1 MSEVDASLLSVIASY
16 LSFRVDLLSP
26 ILPLSRRYAAA
37 FSYSTRLHILNSE
50 TRGRI
55 RSEGQVHHE
64 VAVYQAFMQEVSSS
78 LITGVK
84 TGLEKGCL
92 LKVAMRWP
100 FLTHTLIWVCHR
112 ECGSIALVCIT
123 GSRFVTGVVCRIVEW
138 LKRVP
143 NFVFFESSLEPRG
156 GFSAVHL
163 SLVITQ
169 SVRVSL
175 LKLHSKTNL
184 AR

>member
-1 MSEVDASLLSVIASY
+1 M
-16 LSFRVDLLSP
+16 LSP
-26 ILPLSRRYAAA
+26 ILPLFWRYAAA

-50 TRGRI
+50 TGGRI

-64 VAVYQAFMQEVSSS
+64 VVVYQAFMQEVSSS

-100 FLTHTLIWVCHR
+100 FLTHTLIWVTLVCHR
-112 ECGSIALVCIT
+112 ECGSITLVCIAS
-123 GSRFVTGVVCRIVEW
+123 SRFVTGIVCRTVKW

-143 NFVFFESSLEPRG
+143 NFVSFESSILCCSSFPG
-156 GFSAVHL
+156 YNAISAGFIVKIA
-163 SLVITQ
+163 Q
-169 SVRVSL
+169 
-175 LKLHSKTNL
+175 
-184 AR
+184 